1 MPQTPPSPPGES
13 TQATP
18 ASKAKLIVSIVAL
31 IAILAGVIW
40 YADEGHELFWPKRWG
55 VVQEGAIYRS
65 GEPTPSA
72 TRRVVKEM
80 GIRTIIDLGAHTPGT
95 KEERTAQA
103 VAAELGVRRYRF
115 GLIGDA
121 TGDPNDY
128 VLALRIMNDP
138 AHQPVWVHC
147 AAGSERTGCLIALHR
162 SINEGWDVQAAYA
175 ETHEYDH
182 DDNPY
187 LRPMLET
194 WLPEIERAYTRGGE
208 IAYDQASNGI
218 GGAGKMETNGDR
230 LGPFEGLVLPP
241 PVHDEDA
248 PLGEAAD
255 AEPASPTGSGG

>member
-1 MPQTPPSPPGES
+1 MPKTSPSRTDEP
-13 TQATP
+13 TTRAP
-18 ASKAKLIVSIVAL
+18 ASKAKVIISIVVL
-31 IAILAGVIW
+31 VAILAGVIW

-55 VVQEGAIYRS
+55 VVQEDAIYRS

-80 GIRTIIDLGAHTPGT
+80 GIRTIIDLGAHTPGS
-95 KEERTAQA
+95 KEELTAQA

-162 SINEGWDVQAAYA
+162 SINEGWDVQAAYD

-194 WLPEIERAYTRGGE
+194 WLPEIERAYTHGGE
-208 IAYDQASNGI
+208 IAYDQATDGI
-218 GGAGKMETNGDR
+218 GGASNMETNGGR
-230 LGPFEGLVLPP
+230 IGPFDGLVLPP
-241 PVHDEDA
+241 AAHEEDA
-248 PLGEAAD
+248 FVDEVPAT
-255 AEPASPTGSGG
+255 EPASPTGSGG